1 MKTVLLVE
9 DNREVLVSTVYML
22 QDAGFE
28 VVAAANS
35 DQAKQVASVRTD
47 IGVLVT
53 DLNLSEGMN
62 GIELGM
68 AMREE
73 EGLKCRVVVMSGDS
87 EPPEDGWL
95 SWMTYL
101 PKPFDRKT
109 LLAAIAGNAQPVAS

>member
-9 DNREVLVSTVYML
+9 DNRDVLVSTAYML
-22 QDAGFE
+22 QEAGYE

-35 DQAKQVASVRTD
+35 DQAKQVASVRAD
-47 IGVLVT
+47 IGVIVT

-68 AMREE
+68 AMRED
-73 EGLKCRVVVMSGDS
+73 GLRCRLIVMSGDT
-87 EPPEDGWL
+87 EPPEDGLL

-109 LLAAIAGNAQPVAS
+109 LLAAITGNLQPAVAS